1 MRANVIVPDLN
12 PCGGGERLTLVTM
25 QALSQMRIDFDL
37 TTLRSPDISRLENA
51 YGKTLVSVMKNIK
64 KINVIDIMEEL
75 RIQLLQQE
83 KQQLEGQIGYD
94 YDITINTHP
103 DSTPYFHPSF
113 SKNNSIVYCHY
124 PAAKYHIESENIGYL
139 EKDIEIE
146 DISSVSSYGNN
157 NNYKDSTVGNLKNH
171 IKIDNNNHKLRKTT
185 IKEYFRIL
193 KYGYW
198 NLMRKSTI
206 VTNSEFTRNVIVE
219 AFRTDYNSIC
229 ILRPPIDVD
238 TFRNAKLI
246 SEQDY
251 DAYYHNRD
259 DIVIVI
265 SRIAAHKEIE
275 NAIKLAKILKDRNIG
290 KGMIIIGNLYNYFE
304 YHAYLKQMII
314 ELGLTDFV
322 IFEINASLDR
332 LIDLMRKS
340 NICFSPRPEPFGMAI
355 LEAMAAGLIPIVPS
369 TSGSA
374 EFVPAQFHYSTLEEA
389 ARIIS
394 WAFQLPDGERVKI
407 SNSVDKFSSSH
418 YIEGFKRLI
427 NEVMPNLRPN

>member
-1 MRANVIVPDLN
+1 MKILVIL
-12 PCGGGERLTLVTM
+12 
-25 QALSQMRIDFDL
+25 
-37 TTLRSPDISRLENA
+37 
-51 YGKTLVSVMKNIK
+51 
-64 KINVIDIMEEL
+64 
-75 RIQLLQQE
+75 
-83 KQQLEGQIGYD
+83 
-94 YDITINTHP
+94 
-103 DSTPYFHPSF
+103 
-113 SKNNSIVYCHY
+113 
-124 PAAKYHIESENIGYL
+124 
-139 EKDIEIE
+139 KDIEIE
-146 DISSVSSYGNN
+146 DISCVSSYGNN

-171 IKIDNNNHKLRKTT
+171 IKMDNNNHKLRKTT

-198 NLMRKSTI
+198 NLMRNSTI
-206 VTNSEFTRNVIVE
+206 VTNSEFTRNIIVE
-219 AFRTDYNSIC
+219 AFGTDYNSIC

-238 TFRNAKLI
+238 TFRYAKLI

-314 ELGLTDFV
+314 ELGLTDF
-322 IFEINASLDR
+322 IAFEINASLDR

-374 EFVPAQFHYSTLEEA
+374 
-389 ARIIS
+389 
-394 WAFQLPDGERVKI
+394 
-407 SNSVDKFSSSH
+407 
-418 YIEGFKRLI
+418 
-427 NEVMPNLRPN
+427 

>member
-25 QALSQMRIDFDL
+25 QVLSQMRIDFDL

-51 YGKTLVSVMKNIK
+51 YGKTLVSVMKNVR
-64 KINVIDIMEEL
+64 KINVIDIIEQL
-75 RIQLLQQE
+75 RIQLLKE
-83 KQQLEGQIGYD
+83 KQQLEGQMYYD

-103 DSTPYFHPSF
+103 DSTPYFHTSF

-146 DISSVSSYGNN
+146 AIASVSPYASN
-157 NNYKDSTVGNLKNH
+157 NNYKDSTVGNLKKSH
-171 IKIDNNNHKLRKTT
+171 KTDNNNPKLRKTT

-206 VTNSEFTRNVIVE
+206 VTNSEFTRKIIVE
-219 AFRTDYNSIC
+219 AFGTDYNSIC

-259 DIVIVI
+259 DTVIVI
-265 SRIAAHKEIE
+265 ARIAAHKEIE
-275 NAIKLAKILKDRNIG
+275 NAIKLAKILKDRNIC
-290 KGMIIIGNLYNYFE
+290 KGMIIVGNLYNYFE
-304 YHAYLKQMII
+304 YYSHLKQMVID
-314 ELGLTDFV
+314 LGLTDFV
-322 IFEINASLDR
+322 TFEINASLDR
-332 LIDLMRKS
+332 LIDLLRKS
-340 NICFSPRPEPFGMAI
+340 KICFSPRPEPFGMAI
-355 LEAMAAGLIPIVPS
+355 LEAMAAGLIPMVPS

-374 EFVPAQFHYSTLEEA
+374 EFVPGQFHYSTLEEA
-389 ARIIS
+389 AGIIS

-407 SNSVDKFSSSH
+407 SNSVNKFSSSH
-418 YIEGFKRLI
+418 YIEGFKRLV
-427 NEVMPNLRPN
+427 NELISDKNRN

>member
-51 YGKTLVSVMKNIK
+51 YGKTLVSVMKNVK
-64 KINVIDIMEEL
+64 KINVIDVIEEL
-75 RIQLLQQE
+75 KIQLQKKQQE
-83 KQQLEGQIGYD
+83 AQIHYD
-94 YDITINTHP
+94 YDITINIHP

-146 DISSVSSYGNN
+146 DISSVSSYDNN
-157 NNYKDSTVGNLKNH
+157 KDITVDNLKNH
-171 IKIDNNNHKLRKTT
+171 IKTGNNNQKLRKPT

-193 KYGYW
+193 KYSYW
-198 NLMRKSTI
+198 NLMRNSTI

-219 AFRTDYNSIC
+219 AFGTDYNSIR

-238 TFRNAKLI
+238 IFRNAKLI

-251 DAYYHNRD
+251 GAYYHNRD

-322 IFEINASLDR
+322 TFEINASLDR

-340 NICFSPRPEPFGMAI
+340 NVCFSPRPEPFGMAI

-374 EFVPAQFHYSTLEEA
+374 EFVPGQFHYSALEEA
-389 ARIIS
+389 AEIIS
-394 WAFQLPDGERVKI
+394 WAFQLPDRERVKI

-427 NEVMPNLRPN
+427 NEVMPNTRHN